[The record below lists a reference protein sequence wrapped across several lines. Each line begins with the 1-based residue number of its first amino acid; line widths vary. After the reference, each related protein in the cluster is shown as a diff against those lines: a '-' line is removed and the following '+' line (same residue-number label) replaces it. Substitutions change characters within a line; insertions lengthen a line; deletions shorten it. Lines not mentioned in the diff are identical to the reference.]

1 MLSINALFSLLT
13 IRYIASTIIKI
24 GLTLSTLNNKTL
36 LGFIFFFLLFFSY
49 FIYRQGLT
57 GIFIFDDIPNL
68 SPMGRYNELG
78 FWSDFWVFLLEG
90 NSGPTGRPISLASF
104 YLNDSQWP
112 SLPLSFIKTNILI
125 HLLNGVLVFWFCFKL
140 SKILKIAKTYQT
152 GFALLVTAVWLLH
165 PMHTTTV
172 LYIVQRMTELSA
184 TFMLTGVLF
193 YLYGR
198 KKLFTNQLSGFL
210 LLYIGVG
217 ISLLL
222 AILSKENGIL
232 LVAFIL
238 VIELFLLQAFKN
250 NPPPRFNYWFLPA
263 IVFPFACVLIYLG
276 LKTDPN
282 SFINRDFSLSERLL
296 TEPRILFDY
305 LYHIFIP
312 NMNYITVFH
321 DNYPIS
327 TSLIKPWTTIVA
339 IVSLV
344 SLVLFAFM
352 GRKKYPLIS
361 FAIAWF
367 FAGHLIESTV
377 LPLELYFEHRNYL
390 PMLGIFISLAWYA
403 IKFFETQKTLVVSIA
418 SLVLVLNT
426 FILFQNTKLW
436 GDPLELGIS
445 WFQNHPKSERSRLL
459 YVSVMEAAGIIL
471 TTEQKKPITSSSSQF
486 YSSSTLLELKNACIN
501 NSITERQLNTTVNIL
516 KKSIIHISAKTRF
529 LEFMSKWEKGYCKN
543 ISSEVMEHFLIKLTS
558 LKNIQSHQYIAH
570 DIHYKLSELYKEKR
584 DFQKLMYHLDKAYA
598 YNPNIKL
605 LRLKAFYLTSA
616 GLYQEALNTLNDTS
630 LLETTFRKKLAM
642 KIKQKE
648 LEQLKQAIREK
659 MKLAAK

>member
-1 MLSINALFSLLT
+1 LF
-13 IRYIASTIIKI
+13 
-24 GLTLSTLNNKTL
+24 TLNNKTL
-36 LGFIFFFLLFFSY
+36 LGFIFFFLLFFCY
-49 FIYRQGLT
+49 FIYSQGLT

-78 FWSDFWVFLLEG
+78 FWNGFRIFLLEG
-90 NSGPTGRPISLASF
+90 HSGPTGRPISLASF
-104 YLNDSQWP
+104 YLNDTQWP
-112 SLPLSFIKTNILI
+112 SLPFSFIKTNILI

-140 SKILKIAKTYQT
+140 SKILEIAKTYQT
-152 GFALLVTAVWLLH
+152 GFALLITAVWLLH

-172 LYIVQRMTELSA
+172 LYVVQRMTELSA

-238 VIELFLLQAFKN
+238 VVELFLLQAFKN
-250 NPPPRFNYWFLPA
+250 NPPPRFNYWFFPA
-263 IVFPFACVLIYLG
+263 IVFPFICVLIYLG

-312 NMNYITVFH
+312 NMNYITIFH
-321 DNYPIS
+321 DDYPIS
-327 TSLIKPWTTIVA
+327 TSLIKPWATIIA

-344 SLVLFAFM
+344 SLVLFAFI

-403 IKFFETQKTLVVSIA
+403 IKLFETQKTLVVSIA
-418 SLVLVLNT
+418 SLVLILNT
-426 FILFQNTKLW
+426 FILYQNTKLW
-436 GDPLELGIS
+436 GNPLELGIA

-459 YVSVMEAAGIIL
+459 YISVMEASEKKL
-471 TTEQKKPITSSSSQF
+471 TPAQKKPITSNNSQF
-486 YSSSTLLELKNACIN
+486 YSTSAFLELKNSCTNNTLSQKKLTETIN
-501 NSITERQLNTTVNIL
+501 SL

-529 LEFMSKWEKGYCKN
+529 LEFVDKWEDGYCKN
-543 ISSEVMEHFLIKLTS
+543 ISSEAMENFLLDLTH
-558 LKNIQSHQYIAH
+558 LKNIQKHPYIAH
-570 DIHYKLSELYKEKR
+570 DIHYKLSSIYRDKR
-584 DFQKLMYHLDKAYA
+584 DFQNIMWHLDKAYS
-598 YNPNIKL
+598 YYPNIEILK
-605 LRLKAFYLTSA
+605 LKASYLISA